1 MSYFRT
7 EKMDIGGSLVN
18 REKQPGILKVLFT
31 HYMKCM
37 RDRYS
42 RQSRLFG
49 SFQFSLHS
57 TYLSFQDPKRKQQA
71 PGERTKPFKWGGR
84 QLLLHVVAAWSS
96 DSHFSFNQR
105 GFYLLTS
112 SASIISM
119 QISRPQ
125 CPVHLPLM
133 IKAFYKTHGYGAL
146 ETWLTQLRKKSLI

>member
-7 EKMDIGGSLVN
+7 EKTDIGGSLVN
-18 REKQPGILKVLFT
+18 REKQPGILKVLLT
-31 HYMKCM
+31 HYMRCM
-37 RDRYS
+37 RDRCS

-49 SFQFSLHS
+49 SFWFGLHS

-84 QLLLHVVAAWSS
+84 QLLHVVVAWSS
-96 DSHFSFNQR
+96 DSHSSFNQR

-112 SASIISM
+112 SSSIISM
-119 QISRPQ
+119 QISQPQ
-125 CPVHLPLM
+125 CPGQLPLM
-133 IKAFYKTHGYGAL
+133 IKTSYKTHGYGAL